1 VQGGGSRLT
10 RVRGVPFAG
19 EVVHYEWSIL
29 RSMTAVTLMARWWS
43 GVFVVALL
51 AVGAVTS
58 SCSDSPTA
66 PTPTRIISLSGNNL
80 NELAFGAVQV
90 GTSATGTVTIS
101 NSGNSTLTWSIPG
114 SGAGVFTGS
123 PTSGSVAAEG
133 STSVTITFTPTA
145 VISYSVTLT
154 VTSDATTSADDTPNQ
169 IQLTGTGT

>member
-1 VQGGGSRLT
+1 
-10 RVRGVPFAG
+10 
-19 EVVHYEWSIL
+19 
-29 RSMTAVTLMARWWS
+29 MTTVTLMARWWS

-58 SCSDSPTA
+58 SCSGSPTA
-66 PTPTRIISLSGNNL
+66 PTPTRIISLSGNTTGFNL
-80 NELAFGAVQV
+80 DELAFGAVQV

-114 SGAGVFTGS
+114 SGAGVFTAS